1 MCVCVCVFFFYRNY
15 SFYTL
20 LHLSFHLACMFHI
33 AKHDVQMI
41 LYKALVLHFV
51 QNNAQTLEKKIL
63 QARILEIKPITKREK
78 CQSSNIL
85 AFP

>member
-1 MCVCVCVFFFYRNY
+1 MYINVFFVFYRNY

-41 LYKALVLHFV
+41 LHKALVLHFV

-63 QARILEIKPITKREK
+63 QARILENTVDSLLTDTSTRRTR
-78 CQSSNIL
+78 L
-85 AFP
+85 

>member
-1 MCVCVCVFFFYRNY
+1 MYINVFFFYRNS

-51 QNNAQTLEKKIL
+51 QNNAQTLEQKIL
-63 QARILEIKPITKREK
+63 QARILENTVDSLLTDTSKRRTR
-78 CQSSNIL
+78 L
-85 AFP
+85 

>member
-1 MCVCVCVFFFYRNY
+1 MYINVFFFFYRNY

-51 QNNAQTLEKKIL
+51 QNNAQTLEQKIL
-63 QARILEIKPITKREK
+63 QARILQNTVDSLLTDTSIRRTR
-78 CQSSNIL
+78 L
-85 AFP
+85 

>member
-1 MCVCVCVFFFYRNY
+1 MYINVFFFYRNY

-20 LHLSFHLACMFHI
+20 LHLSFHLACMFHT

-51 QNNAQTLEKKIL
+51 QNNAQTLEQKIL
-63 QARILEIKPITKREK
+63 QARILENTVDSLLTDTSIRRTR
-78 CQSSNIL
+78 L
-85 AFP
+85 

>member
-1 MCVCVCVFFFYRNY
+1 MSFFYRYY

-20 LHLSFHLACMFHI
+20 LHLSFHLACMLHI

-63 QARILEIKPITKREK
+63 QARILENTVDFLLTDTSTRRTP
-78 CQSSNIL
+78 L
-85 AFP
+85 

>member
-1 MCVCVCVFFFYRNY
+1 MVCILMYFFFYRNS

-41 LYKALVLHFV
+41 LHKALVLHFV

-63 QARILEIKPITKREK
+63 QARILENTVDSLLTDTSIRRTR
-78 CQSSNIL
+78 L
-85 AFP
+85 

>member
-1 MCVCVCVFFFYRNY
+1 
-15 SFYTL
+15 
-20 LHLSFHLACMFHI
+20 MFHI

-63 QARILEIKPITKREK
+63 QARILENNTNYKKRKK
-78 CQSSNIL
+78 CQNSNIL
-85 AFP
+85 VFPWTQHSY

>member
-1 MCVCVCVFFFYRNY
+1 MVCILMSFFFYRNY

-63 QARILEIKPITKREK
+63 QARILEDTVDSLLTDTSIRRTR
-78 CQSSNIL
+78 L
-85 AFP
+85 

>member
-1 MCVCVCVFFFYRNY
+1 
-15 SFYTL
+15 
-20 LHLSFHLACMFHI
+20 MFHI

-63 QARILEIKPITKREK
+63 QARILENNTNYKKGK
-78 CQSSNIL
+78 MSKQ
-85 AFP
+85 

>member
-1 MCVCVCVFFFYRNY
+1 MVCILMSFFFFYRNY

-51 QNNAQTLEKKIL
+51 QNNAQTLEQKIL
-63 QARILEIKPITKREK
+63 QARILENTVDSLLTDTSIRRTR
-78 CQSSNIL
+78 L
-85 AFP
+85 